1 MPENNTPHLEK
12 IPYGRGELEVKI
24 PRQNHVATLMP
35 HFKPGLKDEAGAV
48 KKALEKPI
56 GTKRLKEIA
65 KGRKSA
71 VIVVNDI
78 TRPTATYKLLP
89 PLIQELKDGGMKE
102 DQIQFLVATGT
113 HRDNTKEELEGMLGK
128 DIVQR
133 FKVVNHHCQDEK
145 IMVDLGK
152 TSGGIPVVIN
162 RLFWEAELKI
172 TTATIA
178 PHQGAGF
185 SGGRKSVLPG
195 IASLAT
201 LKQHHG
207 FSMRS
212 DKPAMGWV
220 EGNPFHLNALEAA
233 KMARTDFILNT
244 VQNDRKEITQVVAG
258 DVEKAWLEGVKAS
271 RGIFEVKV
279 PRPADIVITTPGG
292 FPKDIDLYQSQK
304 SMASSELVVKEGGT
318 VILLAECKDG
328 VGAHG
333 FYEWMSAATCPQ
345 DVIDRFIREGYSI
358 GASKAWLFSRCLK
371 RSDLIL
377 VSKTIED
384 NILKEMFTRR
394 ADTVDQAIQMAL
406 AKQGKN
412 AEIILLKNGSD
423 MIPCFEKEG

>member
-1 MPENNTPHLEK
+1 
-12 IPYGRGELEVKI
+12 
-24 PRQNHVATLMP
+24 
-35 HFKPGLKDEAGAV
+35 
-48 KKALEKPI
+48 
-56 GTKRLKEIA
+56 
-65 KGRKSA
+65 
-71 VIVVNDI
+71 VVNDI
-78 TRPTATYKLLP
+78 TRSTATYKLLP
-89 PLIQELKDGGMKE
+89 HLIQELKEAGMRE
-102 DQIQFLVATGT
+102 DQVQFLVATGT
-113 HRDNTKEELEGMLGK
+113 HRDNTPEELETMLGK
-128 DIVQR
+128 DILRR
-133 FKVVNHHCQDEK
+133 FKVLNHHCQDDK

-162 RLFWEAELKI
+162 RLFWEAEVKI

-220 EGNPFHLNALEAA
+220 EGNPFHENALEAA
-233 KMARTDFILNT
+233 QMAKTDFILNT
-244 VQNDRKEITQVVAG
+244 VQNHHKEITQVVAG

-271 RGIFEVKV
+271 REIFEVQV
-279 PRPADIVITTPGG
+279 PYPADIVITTPGG

-328 VGAHG
+328 VGARG

-371 RSDLIL
+371 RSDLIV
-377 VSKTIED
+377 VSKHIDDET
-384 NILKEMFTRR
+384 LKKCSPGEPKRLTGPSGWPWPTGGECP
-394 ADTVDQAIQMAL
+394 DH
-406 AKQGKN
+406 
-412 AEIILLKNGSD
+412 S
-423 MIPCFEKEG
+423 PEKTGPI

>member
-1 MPENNTPHLEK
+1 
-12 IPYGRGELEVKI
+12 
-24 PRQNHVATLMP
+24 
-35 HFKPGLKDEAGAV
+35 
-48 KKALEKPI
+48 
-56 GTKRLKEIA
+56 
-65 KGRKSA
+65 
-71 VIVVNDI
+71 
-78 TRPTATYKLLP
+78 LLP
-89 PLIQELKDGGMKE
+89 IRARVSPGG
-102 DQIQFLVATGT
+102 
-113 HRDNTKEELEGMLGK
+113 
-128 DIVQR
+128 
-133 FKVVNHHCQDEK
+133 EK
-145 IMVDLGK
+145 A
-152 TSGGIPVVIN
+152 
-162 RLFWEAELKI
+162 FC
-172 TTATIA
+172 
-178 PHQGAGF
+178 
-185 SGGRKSVLPG
+185 PG

-207 FSMRS
+207 FGMRS
-212 DKPAMGWV
+212 DRPAMGWV

-233 KMARTDFILNT
+233 QMAKTDFILNT

-271 RGIFEVKV
+271 REIFEVKV

-318 VILLAECKDG
+318 VILLAECRDG

-377 VSKTIED
+377 VSKNIED
-384 NILKEMFTRR
+384 RILEKMFTRR

-406 AKQGKN
+406 AEQGKN

-423 MIPCFEKEG
+423 MVPRFEGR

>member
-1 MPENNTPHLEK
+1 
-12 IPYGRGELEVKI
+12 
-24 PRQNHVATLMP
+24 
-35 HFKPGLKDEAGAV
+35 
-48 KKALEKPI
+48 
-56 GTKRLKEIA
+56 
-65 KGRKSA
+65 
-71 VIVVNDI
+71 VVNDI

-89 PLIQELKDGGMKE
+89 HLIQELKEGGMKE

-133 FKVVNHHCQDEK
+133 FKVVNHHCQDDK

-162 RLFWEAELKI
+162 RLFWEAEVKI
-172 TTATIA
+172 TTATIG

-212 DKPAMGWV
+212 DTPAMGWV
-220 EGNPFHLNALEAA
+220 EGNKFHENALEAA
-233 KMARTDFILNT
+233 KMAKLDFILNT
-244 VQNDRKEITQVVAG
+244 VQNHRKEITQVVAG
-258 DVEKAWLEGVKAS
+258 DVEKAWFEGVKAS
-271 RGIFEVKV
+271 REIFEVKV
-279 PRPADIVITTPGG
+279 PHPVDIVITTPGG

-345 DVIDRFIREGYSI
+345 EVIDRFIREGYSI

-371 RSDLIL
+371 RSGLIL
-377 VSKTIED
+377 VSK
-384 NILKEMFTRR
+384 NIDDKTLKKMFSQR

-406 AKQGKN
+406 AKHGQN

-423 MIPCFEKEG
+423 MIPRFEGR

>member
-1 MPENNTPHLEK
+1 MAADKEFHVERL
-12 IPYGRGELEVKI
+12 PYGKGEIEIHI
-24 PRQNHVATLMP
+24 PNKNFVAALMP
-35 HFKPGLKDEAGAV
+35 QYKPGLEDEAGAV
-48 KKALEKPI
+48 RKALDNPI

-65 KGRKSA
+65 RGRKNA

-89 PLIQELKDGGMKE
+89 HLIQELKEGGMKE

-113 HRDNTKEELEGMLGK
+113 HRDNTKEELAGMLGK
-128 DIVQR
+128 EMIDR
-133 FKVVNHHCQDEK
+133 FNVVNHHCQEDK

-220 EGNPFHLNALEAA
+220 EGNKFHENALEAA
-233 KMARTDFILNT
+233 KMAKTDFILNT
-244 VQNDRKEITQVVAG
+244 IQNHRKEITQVVAG
-258 DVEKAWLEGVKAS
+258 DIEKAWLEGVKAS
-271 RGIFEVKV
+271 REIFEVTV
-279 PRPADIVITTPGG
+279 PHPVDIVITTPGG

-328 VGAHG
+328 IGARG

-371 RSDLIL
+371 RSDLIV
-377 VSKTIED
+377 VSRHIDVKT
-384 NILKEMFTRR
+384 LKEMFTQR
-394 ADTVDQAIQMAL
+394 ADTFDRAIQMAL
-406 AKQGKN
+406 AKHGEN
-412 AEIILLKNGSD
+412 AQIVLLKNGSD
-423 MIPCFEKEG
+423 MIPRFEGR